1 MLAKRLLYPRLLLS
15 LLLSLVLGTTA
26 FSAPAPVDP
35 LNSVQWETMYA
46 LFFKDQAVK
55 FDSRIKIIA
64 PEAAEDSL
72 QVPVMVDASAIPK
85 VRKLLVFADFNP
97 LPKVLEYEPLNAQ
110 PRIGFR
116 FKIQQASPIRVA
128 ALDDEG
134 TWHIHGVWIDAAGG
148 GCTLPSLGSAD
159 EVWASRLG
167 EVHGRLW
174 QRDNTQQ
181 RLRFSVIH
189 PMDTGLADGV
199 PVFYIDAIDISDP
212 QGELLA
218 RLLPF
223 EPVSEN
229 PVFSL
234 DFPVAGPLKLSGRDN
249 NGNRFEADLAL

>member
-1 MLAKRLLYPRLLLS
+1 MLAIQRLLAYGLLLG
-15 LLLSLVLGTTA
+15 LLSSTA
-26 FSAPAPVDP
+26 VSAALPTDP

-46 LFFKDQAVK
+46 LFFKGQPVE

-72 QVPVMVDASAIPK
+72 QVPVMVDASALSD

-97 LPKVLEYEPLNAQ
+97 IPKVLEYEPLNAK

-128 ALDDEG
+128 ALDSQG
-134 TWHIHGVWIDAAGG
+134 TWHINGVWIDAAGG

-159 EVWASRLG
+159 EAWASRLG

-174 QRDNTQQ
+174 PRDDTKQ

-199 PVFYIDAIDISDP
+199 PVFHIDSINITDS

-234 DFPVAGPLKLSGRDN
+234 DLLASGPVQLSGRDN
-249 NGNRFEADLAL
+249 NGNRFEAELAL